1 MKDLE
6 ADRQRG
12 VNARLLLETPLLVEA
27 FETTK
32 DEYVKAWR
40 DAPARDTEGRERLW
54 MMVKLLDKVKAH
66 LETVMS
72 GGQLAERE
80 LTDLQEKGKLRRL
93 FG

>member
-80 LTDLQEKGKLRRL
+80 LTDLQERRKWRV